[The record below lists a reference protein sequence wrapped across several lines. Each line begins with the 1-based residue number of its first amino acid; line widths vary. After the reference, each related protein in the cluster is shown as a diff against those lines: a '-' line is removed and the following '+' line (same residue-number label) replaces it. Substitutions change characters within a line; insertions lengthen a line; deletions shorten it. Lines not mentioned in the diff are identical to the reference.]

1 MLQFVNMKIIYEKGA
16 IKMMSRH
23 KTKRVLAI
31 ILALMLVLGA
41 LPVYA
46 AEADPIEVT
55 FVSEQHEM
63 DSLMGSEGD
72 NQQYS
77 PTPQMPERASVSRHI
92 DGGTNITRGGE
103 IPIAGFSTPAPVAYA
118 HDEDSLWDAMSD
130 VFWYWLDYGI
140 TVPRIIYL
148 QDDIELSDWGSLLI
162 HEGTDI
168 TLRSYG
174 DVMHT
179 LSIDTYW
186 WYRVGVVF
194 VEAGAYLTLD
204 GIRVADGGGE
214 VYFGGGVMNWGNLTM
229 ISGEISGNTALVSGG
244 GVANMGTFTMY
255 GGIITGN
262 NVTGD
267 NTAGDGGGVANW
279 GTFIMGSES
288 DPSLNP
294 QITYNTA
301 QPWNGG
307 GVFNMNTFTMHSGVI
322 SGNEA
327 GNNGGGVM
335 NWDGTVIM
343 NGGTITG
350 NSATHGGGVRN
361 NGTFTLNNGTIS
373 NNTITNWGA
382 GVDNADTFVMWNGTI
397 TNNESTVWSGGGVAN
412 RASFTMHNGTI
423 SNNTA
428 PSNGGGVHSPGAFTI
443 HGGTISGN
451 TAPWGGGVWSDS
463 TFNMTGGYII
473 NNYGT
478 YRGVLFGANIS
489 SMTMSGGIVFGGLL
503 GRWVPRTG
511 TALVWDGTTTEFVEG
526 TSTELSTAPDN
537 TAVWGIQGV
546 QYGIVFNGTF
556 IHVPGVSVWSTDTPP
571 TFIFDTQQGVA
582 LAGTSSTVSFLI
594 TGPASTSMDIR
605 GPIPPGI
612 AFRGHTHFGQQ
623 MIFVDIAATVPAGTY
638 HFVINFSVPGH
649 PLIPSNGI
657 DVVVSESRTVTFD
670 LDDGTHTGGQELV
683 QIIPYGGNAIPPTEL
698 YRPGFNFIAWEPEG
712 AYNNV
717 TSDRTITAQW
727 AAPTA
732 PSVPQ
737 GFTATVG
744 NTEVTLS
751 WTAPASNGGS
761 AITGYE
767 VSSDNGET
775 WVAADSDIGHTFT
788 GLTNGTEYTFRVRAV
803 NSVGNGAEASETATP
818 LAVIDIKDKQ
828 GVTVPVLG
836 NAPVTSITP
845 TVQFTGTVEWEHS
858 GGTVGSTFGASS
870 IYTATITLT
879 PETGFTLQGVLADSF
894 NVSGATSVSN
904 PANSG
909 VITAVFPATAAQG
922 GNWGGGGGGTPVR
935 NAQTPNITQQ
945 PQNTMVQL
953 DGSAT
958 LSITANVTDG
968 GTLTFQWFSNTT
980 NSNTGGTAIQ
990 GATDREFTPSTDTLG
1005 TVYYYVVV
1013 TNTNNDVNGDRTATR
1028 ASDAAA
1034 VTVTDTPPTDQ
1045 FPFIDVAAT
1054 DWFYPYVRTVWENQL
1069 FQGTSHNMFTPQG
1082 SMTRAMF
1089 VQVLANME
1097 GVNLAAYRTQSPAFG
1112 DTNTSA
1118 WYFPAIQWAA
1128 GQGLVQGVGD
1138 GNFAPGRAITCEEI
1152 AVMLHNYVVS
1162 RNITLPQETTRT
1174 FSDHAAISDWAVEG
1188 VAAIQAAGIIVGRPD
1203 GSFAPSATATRA
1215 EVATIFARFLEV
1227 TGVISPA
1234 ALSNMEVYFDR
1245 SAQEAIERALLEA
1258 DSEESL

>member
-1 MLQFVNMKIIYEKGA
+1 
-16 IKMMSRH
+16 MMSRH

-92 DGGTNITRGGE
+92 DGGTNITRDGE
-103 IPIAGFSTPAPVAYA
+103 ISIVGFSTPAPVAYA
-118 HDEDSLWDAMSD
+118 HDEDSLWNAIDE
-130 VFWYWLDYGI
+130 VFWYWWDNGI

-162 HEGTDI
+162 SAGTDI

-204 GIRVADGGGE
+204 GIRVADGGGK

-343 NGGTITG
+343 HGGTITG

-382 GVDNADTFVMWNGTI
+382 GVDNAGTFVMWNGTI

-511 TALVWDGTTTEFVEG
+511 TALVWDSTTTEFVEG

-537 TAVWGIQGV
+537 TAVWGIQGG

-556 IHVPGVSVWSTDTPP
+556 IHVPGVSVWSTGTPP
-571 TFIFDTQQGVA
+571 TFTFGTQQGVA

-612 AFRGHTHFGQQ
+612 AFRGYTHFGQE
-623 MIFVDIAATVPAGTY
+623 MILVDIAATVPAGTY
-638 HFVINFSVPGH
+638 HFIINFSVPGH

-657 DVVVSESRTVTFD
+657 DVVVSES
-670 LDDGTHTGGQELV
+670 H
-683 QIIPYGGNAIPPTEL
+683 
-698 YRPGFNFIAWEPEG
+698 
-712 AYNNV
+712 
-717 TSDRTITAQW
+717 
-727 AAPTA
+727 TA

-737 GFTATVG
+737 NFTATAG
-744 NTEVTLS
+744 NRQVVLS
-751 WTAPASNGGS
+751 WTVPDSDGGS
-761 AITGYE
+761 PITGYE
-767 VSSDNGET
+767 VSSDDGTT
-775 WVAADSDIGHTFT
+775 WVTASTDTGHTFT
-788 GLTNGTEYTFRVRAV
+788 GLTNGTAYTFRVRAV
-803 NSVGNGAEASETATP
+803 NSIGSGAEATVTATP
-818 LAVIDIKDKQ
+818 RSV
-828 GVTVPVLG
+828 
-836 NAPVTSITP
+836 
-845 TVQFTGTVEWEHS
+845 
-858 GGTVGSTFGASS
+858 GGTGGGWRPPT
-870 IYTATITLT
+870 TAVT
-879 PETGFTLQGVLADSF
+879 PEQVPLADYEPK
-894 NVSGATSVSN
+894 ADE
-904 PANSG
+904 
-909 VITAVFPATAAQG
+909 
-922 GNWGGGGGGTPVR
+922 
-935 NAQTPNITQQ
+935 
-945 PQNTMVQL
+945 L
-953 DGSAT
+953 
-958 LSITANVTDG
+958 
-968 GTLTFQWFSNTT
+968 
-980 NSNTGGTAIQ
+980 
-990 GATDREFTPSTDTLG
+990 
-1005 TVYYYVVV
+1005 
-1013 TNTNNDVNGDRTATR
+1013 
-1028 ASDAAA
+1028 
-1034 VTVTDTPPTDQ
+1034 Q

-1054 DWFYPYVRTVWENQL
+1054 DWFYAYVRTVWENQL

-1082 SMTRAMF
+1082 NMTRAMF

-1097 GVNLAAYRTQSPAFG
+1097 GVDLTAYETVPPTFA
-1112 DTNTSA
+1112 DTSQAA
-1118 WYFPAIQWAA
+1118 WYFAAVEWAA
-1128 GQGLVQGVGD
+1128 EQGLVQGVGND
-1138 GNFAPGRAITCEEI
+1138 NFAPGRAITREEM
-1152 AVMLHNYVVS
+1152 AVMLHNYAVS
-1162 RNITLPQETTRT
+1162 RDISLSQGTAQTFADQDNI
-1174 FSDHAAISDWAVEG
+1174 SSWAVDG
-1188 VAAIQAAGIIVGRPD
+1188 VLAIQAAGIIMGRPD
-1203 GSFAPSATATRA
+1203 GRFAPRDTATRA
-1215 EVATIFARFLEV
+1215 EVAAIFARFLEV
-1227 TGVISPA
+1227 TGVI
-1234 ALSNMEVYFDR
+1234 E
-1245 SAQEAIERALLEA
+1245 
-1258 DSEESL
+1258 